1 MCKRRMKLRTIQQ
14 AAFEV
19 LQEAGQPL
27 KSIEIASRIMEQQ
40 LIESTAKSPIQS
52 ISQALERNIRM
63 NKGNTPKLEFVDSIY
78 GRQIQC
84 TPETAAKQVYYSSVK
99 EMKLPQPEEEVV
111 VNLAKTLVDKVK
123 IYQLAKGIS
132 SIDEAIT
139 ELIRSGLT
147 SSSSE
152 LIETLKKEMEN
163 L

>member
-1 MCKRRMKLRTIQQ
+1 MKLRTIQQ

-19 LQEAGQPL
+19 LQEAGKPL
-27 KSIEIASRIMEQQ
+27 KSIEIAAKIMDQQ

-84 TPETAAKQVYYSSVK
+84 APETAAKQVYYSSVK
-99 EMKLPQPEEEVV
+99 EMKLPQPEEEIVV
-111 VNLAKTLVDKVK
+111 TLPKALVDKVK
-123 IYQLAKGIS
+123 IYQLATWLAS
-132 SIDEAIT
+132 LDVALSA
-139 ELIRSGLT
+139 LIRSGLT
-147 SSSSE
+147 SNSSE